1 MGLPQTKKFLR
12 SKGKHQQN
20 EKTKPTEWENIF
32 TDTSDKGLI
41 PKIYKVLKKLNT
53 KKQTKKNPI
62 KKWAKDLNRHFS
74 TEDIQMANRH
84 LKKCS
89 TSLIIREMQIKITMR
104 YHLTPVRMAIINKQ
118 KVLVRMWR
126 KGNPS
131 ALLMGMQI
139 GAAPVESCVD
149 ITQKIKNGSAF

>member
-62 KKWAKDLNRHFS
+62 KKWAKDLNRHFFK
-74 TEDIQMANRH
+74 EDIHMTDGHMKRW
-84 LKKCS
+84 S
-89 TSLIIREMQIKITMR
+89 MSLIIREMEIKTTMR
-104 YHLTPVRMAIINKQ
+104 YHFTPVRW
-118 KVLVRMWR
+118 L
-126 KGNPS
+126 
-131 ALLMGMQI
+131 
-139 GAAPVESCVD
+139 
-149 ITQKIKNGSAF
+149 